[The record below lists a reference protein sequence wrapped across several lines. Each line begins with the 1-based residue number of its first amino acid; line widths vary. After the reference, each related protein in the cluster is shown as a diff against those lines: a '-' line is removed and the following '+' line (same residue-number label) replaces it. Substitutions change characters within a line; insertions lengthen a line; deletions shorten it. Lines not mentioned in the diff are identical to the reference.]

1 MIHLILC
8 LGVLANGCE
17 APKLVHEFEVM
28 ADCERALKTM
38 KLTGIKSDAGV
49 LAICVTDYEDGHK

>member
-8 LGVLANGCE
+8 LGVLVNGCE
-17 APKLVHEFEVM
+17 APKLVHEFETM
-28 ADCERALKTM
+28 TDCERALKTM

>member
-8 LGVLANGCE
+8 LSVLANGCE
-17 APKLVHEFEVM
+17 TPKLVHEFATM
-28 ADCERALKTM
+28 SDCERALKTM